1 MAIERHLN
9 AGETVVFSTRTHPK
23 KILIPVLIA
32 VVVLAVAG
40 FLSVHTS
47 GYVLLGVW
55 VVAAILIAWLTVG
68 HVLAWLCDTYTVT
81 DRRVLTRTGVI
92 TRKGHDIPL
101 NRISDVSSE
110 HGLIDRLLGCGTLII
125 SDASTQGRVALP
137 DVPHVDQRQL
147 QISDLLFHPDRDR
160 TPDRDTHG
168 DDGS

>member
-1 MAIERHLN
+1 MAIQRHLN
-9 AGETVVFSTRTHPK
+9 PGETVVFTTRTHPK
-23 KILIPVLIA
+23 KILFPVLIA
-32 VVVLAVAG
+32 IIVLAAAG

-47 GYVLLGVW
+47 GYLLLVVW
-55 VVAAILIAWLTVG
+55 VVAAVLIAWLTVG

-92 TRKGHDIPL
+92 TRRGHDIPL

-110 HGLIDRLLGCGTLII
+110 HDLIDRLLGCGTLII

-137 DVPHVDQRQL
+137 DVPHVEERQL
-147 QISDLLFHPDRDR
+147 QISNLLFHPDRDV
-160 TPDRDTHG
+160 DRGPHA